1 MINDRIIELKNVSKT
16 YETGNS
22 KEEVLKDVSFSFKKG
37 LNTSILGASGCG
49 KTTLLRII
57 GGVDSDFEG
66 DLLYLGKPI
75 KDFDKYRREHVSF
88 IFQDLNLIS
97 HLNLIKNITLA
108 LTNDVINKR
117 DKALELLDKVG
128 LKDHSEKLPHQLSG
142 GERQRVAIARALA
155 RDTEVLFCDEP
166 TGSLDKKTKKE
177 IMDLIVQVFN
187 DKTLIFITHD
197 TEVAE
202 GYSDIILNIVEKKL
216 VVKETN
222 ISNGSSINQDD
233 LSTKKS
239 KSFKKR
245 FEFNLLAN
253 ELTIFNASYLFV
265 IIASIFIF
273 STGII
278 EGVETEIDNYLYD
291 KYSVDKIL
299 VKTPKMSYAGFQ
311 KFVESYN
318 EEHDG
323 AINGFMAALPIR
335 ASYVTKSVYNLDYR
349 MVMVQ
354 PNDIESLR
362 KDLIIGK
369 LPEKE
374 NEVLYSKESAL
385 KMIRECIKDKPKHT
399 IDLLTNEDLLNE
411 IKNLE
416 LNYYKHNKNLSNRT
430 YSQELEIVGL
440 IEDSKY
446 WFKPSTINSSSSE
459 KNEYRNN
466 LYVLEE
472 EFDQLLNA
480 TFFGPTSAKFKEYS
494 LSIAEEDLN
503 TRQDEFNNFLN
514 HKDLMFGKDYIIE
527 EREMYY
533 SEIKA
538 YKIAIIS
545 GCWILFFFAMVSVY
559 NGIRTSIAENR
570 RNIGIYKSLG
580 YTSSN
585 IKSMFLKEGLILTL
599 ILMTTTMILW
609 SLINVFINEAI
620 VKSFDPYRIIA
631 TSSIV
636 NLNITSVVLVLVMIL
651 ATIIFSIN
659 RELRNINLLELLRNS

>member
-1 MINDRIIELKNVSKT
+1 MVNDKIIELKNVSRT
-16 YETGNS
+16 YTTSSG
-22 KEEVLKDVSFSFKKG
+22 KEVVLKDVSFSFKKG

-66 DLLYLGKPI
+66 ELLYLGKPI
-75 KDFDKYRREHVSF
+75 RDFDQYRREHVSF
-88 IFQDLNLIS
+88 IFQDLNLIP
-97 HLNLIKNITLA
+97 HLNLVKNITLA
-108 LTNDVINKR
+108 LTNDVVSKKER
-117 DKALELLDKVG
+117 ALELLEKVG

-166 TGSLDKKTKKE
+166 TGSLDKKTKTE

-202 GYSDIILNIVEKKL
+202 GYSDIILNIIDKKL
-216 VVKETN
+216 VVKTAHKEMGTS
-222 ISNGSSINQDD
+222 IDQDESSGQSDKTFN
-233 LSTKKS
+233 
-239 KSFKKR
+239 KR

-253 ELTIFNASYLFV
+253 ELTLFNASYLFV

-273 STGII
+273 ATGII
-278 EGVETEIDNYLYD
+278 EGVETEIDAYLYE

-299 VKTPKMSYAGFQ
+299 VKTPNMTYSGFQ
-311 KFVESYN
+311 EFVASYN

-323 AINGFMAALPIR
+323 AISGFMAALPINV
-335 ASYVTKSVYNLDYR
+335 SEVDIGVYNLDYR

-354 PNDIESLR
+354 PGDVESLKKNLLVGR
-362 KDLIIGK
+362 F
-369 LPEKE
+369 PEND
-374 NEVLYSKESAL
+374 NEVLFSRESGL
-385 KMIRECIKDKPKHT
+385 KMIRECIKNKPRLT
-399 IDLLTNEDLLNE
+399 LDLLTDEDLFIELQ
-411 IKNLE
+411 NLG
-416 LNYYKHNKNLSNRT
+416 LNYYKHSRSHANKM
-430 YSQELEIVGL
+430 YSQELKVVGV
-440 IEDSKY
+440 IDDSKY
-446 WFKPSTINSSSSE
+446 WFNPSTINSSISE
-459 KNEYRNN
+459 KYKYRNN

-472 EFDQLLNA
+472 EFNQLLGDTN
-480 TFFGPTSAKFKEYS
+480 FGAGSAKFSEYS
-494 LSIAEEDLN
+494 LSIIEEDLDV
-503 TRQDEFNNFLN
+503 RQTEFNNFLN
-514 HKDLMFGKDYIIE
+514 HKNLMFGEDYIME
-527 EREMYY
+527 ERDMYY
-533 SEIKA
+533 NEIKA

-545 GCWILFFFAMVSVY
+545 GCWILFIFAMVSVY

-580 YTSSN
+580 YTAAN
-585 IKSMFLKEGLILTL
+585 IKSMFLKEGLVLIA
-599 ILMTTTMILW
+599 ILMTTVMLLW

-620 VKSFDPYRIIA
+620 VNSFDPYEIIA

-636 NLNITSVVLVLVMIL
+636 NLNITSAVLVLVMIL
-651 ATIIFSIN
+651 ATIVFSIN